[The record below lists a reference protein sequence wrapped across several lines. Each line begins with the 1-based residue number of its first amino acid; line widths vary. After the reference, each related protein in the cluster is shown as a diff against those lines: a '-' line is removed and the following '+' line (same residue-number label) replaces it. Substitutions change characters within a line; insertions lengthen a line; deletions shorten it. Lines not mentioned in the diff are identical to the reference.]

1 MEEIGRPTGRAPPS
15 PACATGG
22 GGALSQPLP
31 HSFLLC
37 HTHQGEPLI
46 VTLGW
51 AATCA
56 MFSFSLA
63 LVVWGR
69 SGL

>member
-1 MEEIGRPTGRAPPS
+1 MRGRAAARAAASARRRPP
-15 PACATGG
+15 PPDLTTPTT
-22 GGALSQPLP
+22 PLP
-31 HSFLLC
+31 FSIPQQ
-37 HTHQGEPLI
+37 QGEPLI